1 MDTIPNSVAKFL
13 WHFMCKQ
20 RFKFFILLIASTT
33 WGIATSLWPLLI
45 ENLIDA
51 LGEFTDDRSL
61 VFQTMS
67 GPILSALFFWVFLE
81 FMARA
86 RGFSFAAVMPK
97 AEAMMRMETFRYVS
111 KHSHSYFSKE
121 FTGSLANKIGDIP
134 RGAYLITD
142 IVFFNIVPTLI
153 AITISLSLFSRL
165 NTTLVMMFMV
175 WLSLHAAVVI
185 TFSLKAAGLYVIQ
198 AEARS
203 SVQGRIVDV
212 LINHLSV
219 RLFNKADHER
229 EYVGTTQDDERRKHA
244 KVLRFIELAKALL
257 SVLSIAGMIVIF
269 YTTIKIW
276 QAGEISN
283 GNVVF
288 VLNSI
293 INLMEI
299 VWVCSDEMTFFFK
312 EVGAIKQ
319 GLQVIQD
326 PHENLENQGL
336 PALEAQQGT
345 IKFDNVT
352 FNYRKNNNLFEN
364 KSVTIAGGSKVGLV
378 GFSGSGKTTFSSLIL
393 RLYDIESG
401 RILIDDQDIE
411 KVDITSLRDQITL
424 IPQEPMLFNRSVMDN
439 IRYGRIDASDEEII
453 TAAKQANCHDFI
465 MKLEDGYETSVG
477 EKGNKLSGGQRQ
489 RIAIARAFLRN
500 SQIVIMDEATSALDS
515 VTEKYI
521 QDSFNK
527 LTQDRTTLIIAHRLS
542 TLQNVDRILVF
553 DQGHIVEDGT
563 HKDLLAKGGHYA
575 NIWQHQQDGMLVD
588 GKSE

>member
-1 MDTIPNSVAKFL
+1 L
-13 WHFMCKQ
+13 
-20 RFKFFILLIASTT
+20 
-33 WGIATSLWPLLI
+33 
-45 ENLIDA
+45 DA
-51 LGEFTDDRSL
+51 
-61 VFQTMS
+61 
-67 GPILSALFFWVFLE
+67 I
-81 FMARA
+81 
-86 RGFSFAAVMPK
+86 
-97 AEAMMRMETFRYVS
+97 
-111 KHSHSYFSKE
+111 
-121 FTGSLANKIGDIP
+121 
-134 RGAYLITD
+134 
-142 IVFFNIVPTLI
+142 
-153 AITISLSLFSRL
+153 
-165 NTTLVMMFMV
+165 LVMMFLT
-175 WLSLHAAVVI
+175 WLLLHASIVI
-185 TFSLKAAGLYVIQ
+185 IFSLKAAGLYVIQ

-229 EYVGTTQDDERRKHA
+229 EFVGNTQEDERRKHA
-244 KVLRFIELAKALL
+244 KVLRFIERTKAIL

-276 QAGEISN
+276 QTGSISN

-326 PHENLENQGL
+326 PHEALENQGL
-336 PALEAQQGT
+336 PQLKADKGLVE
-345 IKFDNVT
+345 FDNVT

-364 KSVTIAGGSKVGLV
+364 ESIAIAGGSKVGLV

-393 RLYDIESG
+393 RLYEIESG
-401 RILIDDQDIE
+401 RILIDGQDIE
-411 KVDITSLRDQITL
+411 EVDITSLRDQITL

-439 IRYGRIDASDEEII
+439 IRYGRIEATDEEII
-453 TAAKQANCHDFI
+453 AAAKQANCHDFI
-465 MKLEDGYETSVG
+465 MKLENGYNTSVG
-477 EKGNKLSGGQRQ
+477 EKGSKLSGGQRQ
-489 RIAIARAFLRN
+489 RIAIARAFLRH
-500 SQIVIMDEATSALDS
+500 SQIIIMDEATSALDS
-515 VTEKYI
+515 VTEKHI

-527 LTQDRTTLIIAHRLS
+527 LTKGRTTLIIAHRLS

-588 GKSE
+588 GKGE